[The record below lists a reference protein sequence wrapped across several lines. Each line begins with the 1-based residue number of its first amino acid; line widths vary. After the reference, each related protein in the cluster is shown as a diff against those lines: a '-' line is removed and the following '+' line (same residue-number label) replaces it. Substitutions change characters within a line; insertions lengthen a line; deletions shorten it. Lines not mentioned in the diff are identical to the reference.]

1 MAWLWVPQGLIP
13 EGLEVLKSW
22 GYRYIDEMI
31 WDKYYLGL
39 GRYLRHT
46 HETMLLGIRGQP
58 ELKFRAQP
66 SLVRA
71 PRQDHSHKPEE
82 FFPIIERI
90 SHPPYLELFSRRRP
104 TSACPEQWDVWGNE
118 IASDLY
124 IPGYPVPQYSAKAVL
139 PEEAR

>member
-1 MAWLWVPQGLIP
+1 MTLEQIQRMPIRALSHEDAMAWLWVPQGLIP

-46 HETMLLGIRGQP
+46 HETMLLGIRGKP

-71 PRQDHSHKPEE
+71 PRQDHS
-82 FFPIIERI
+82 I
-90 SHPPYLELFSRRRP
+90 SRRSFSP
-104 TSACPEQWDVWGNE
+104 SLSGSATRLTWSCFPAAGHFC
-118 IASDLY
+118 L
-124 IPGYPVPQYSAKAVL
+124 PGAMGCLGQ
-139 PEEAR
+139 RDCF

>member
-1 MAWLWVPQGLIP
+1 MNKP
-13 EGLEVLKSW
+13 EQDTVQMLQKLGTFEK
-22 GYRYIDEMI
+22 YRCIYDDPP
-31 WDKYYLGL
+31 WSKN
-39 GRYLRHT
+39 
-46 HETMLLGIRGQP
+46 
-58 ELKFRAQP
+58 QP

-71 PRQDHSHKPEE
+71 PRLDPSHQPEE
-82 FFPIIERI
+82 CVPIIERI
-90 SHPPYLELFSRRRP
+90 SHPPYLELFARRRP